1 MDKELRERTFAFMWE
16 HHRADT
22 SGHDAWHVE
31 RVWKLAKHLQQH
43 EGGNLLIIEL
53 SALLHDVDDRKLH
66 QHPTHNAEAWL
77 KQLPMLDEATRQ
89 QVLEVIAQ
97 VSFKGAGVPDRPTSL
112 EAQIVQD
119 ADRLDAIGAIGIA
132 RVFAYGG
139 HSGQALHDPEHAPQF
154 HATTVEYHSKRTTS
168 INHFYEKLLLLKDRM
183 NTREAQRLAERRHA
197 TLVEF
202 LRAFHAEWDLTE

>member
-1 MDKELRERTFAFMWE
+1 MVDKELRERTFAFMWE
-16 HHRADT
+16 RHCADT

-43 EGGNLLIIEL
+43 EGNLLIIEL

-77 KQLPMLDEATRQ
+77 QAVADVDEATRQ

-132 RVFAYGG
+132 RAFAYGG
-139 HSGQALHDPEHAPQF
+139 HSGQAL
-154 HATTVEYHSKRTTS
+154 T
-168 INHFYEKLLLLKDRM
+168 
-183 NTREAQRLAERRHA
+183 
-197 TLVEF
+197 
-202 LRAFHAEWDLTE
+202 

>member
-1 MDKELRERTFAFMWE
+1 MVDDWRERTLTFMWE
-16 HHRADT
+16 RHHADT

-43 EGGNLLIIEL
+43 EGGNLFIIEL

-66 QHPTHNAEAWL
+66 PHPTHNAESWL
-77 KQLPMLDEATRQ
+77 QQLPVDEATCQ
-89 QVLEVIAQ
+89 QILEVIAQ
-97 VSFKGAGVPDRPTSL
+97 VSFKGAGVHDRPTSL

-132 RVFAYGG
+132 RAFAYGG
-139 HSGQALHDPEHAPQF
+139 HSGQALHDPQHTPHF
-154 HATTVEYHSKRTTS
+154 HATTLDYHTTHTTT
-168 INHFYEKLLLLKDRM
+168 INHFHEKLLLLKDRL

-202 LRAFHAEWDLTE
+202 LRAFHAEWDLSE

>member
-1 MDKELRERTFAFMWE
+1 MVDDWRERTLTFMWE
-16 HHRADT
+16 RHHADT

-43 EGGNLLIIEL
+43 EGGNLFIIEL

-66 QHPTHNAEAWL
+66 PHPTHNAESWL
-77 KQLPMLDEATRQ
+77 QQLPVDEATCQ
-89 QVLEVIAQ
+89 QILEVIAQ
-97 VSFKGAGVPDRPTSL
+97 VSFKGAGVHDRPTSL

-132 RVFAYGG
+132 RAFTYGG
-139 HSGQALHDPEHAPQF
+139 YSGQALHDPQHTPHF
-154 HATTVEYHSKRTTS
+154 HATTLDYHTTRTTT
-168 INHFYEKLLLLKDRM
+168 INHFHEKLLLLKDRL

-202 LRAFHAEWDLTE
+202 LRAFHAEWDLSE